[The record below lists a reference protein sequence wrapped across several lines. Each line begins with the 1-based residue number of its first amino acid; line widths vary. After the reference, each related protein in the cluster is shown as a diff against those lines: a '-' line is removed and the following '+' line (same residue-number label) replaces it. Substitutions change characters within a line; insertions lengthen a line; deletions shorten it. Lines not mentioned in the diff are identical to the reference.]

1 MCVWAMQQGDEFYDQ
16 QLNESRYGGG
26 VWNMIASVLKVG
38 AAAPPH
44 VADAGAGEGDP
55 AQSRGTVRQQE
66 NVAQVLDIVDQV
78 QRRMK
83 GTMSSMREQLKGI
96 VKTLTLDQQVKFL
109 LWMQGVLKEPRT
121 KDSVFM
127 VLKRHIEEKR

>member
-1 MCVWAMQQGDEFYDQ
+1 MKEI
-16 QLNESRYGGG
+16 LRSR
-26 VWNMIASVLKVG
+26 
-38 AAAPPH
+38 
-44 VADAGAGEGDP
+44 
-55 AQSRGTVRQQE
+55 RGTVRQQE

-83 GTMSSMREQLKGI
+83 GTMNSMREQLKGI

-127 VLKRHIEEKR
+127 VLKRHIEEKDKTSSPDDDSP

>member
-44 VADAGAGEGDP
+44 VADAGAGEGSIYG
-55 AQSRGTVRQQE
+55 AGLFYCCFYGSQQILQ
-66 NVAQVLDIVDQV
+66 A
-78 QRRMK
+78 
-83 GTMSSMREQLKGI
+83 
-96 VKTLTLDQQVKFL
+96 
-109 LWMQGVLKEPRT
+109 
-121 KDSVFM
+121 
-127 VLKRHIEEKR
+127 

>member
-55 AQSRGTVRQQE
+55 AQSARHRAAAGECGAGPGHCGPGTAPYEGHDEQHAGTAQGNCEDAHARP
-66 NVAQVLDIVDQV
+66 AGQVLALDAGRAEGAADEGLRVHGSQ
-78 QRRMK
+78 
-83 GTMSSMREQLKGI
+83 
-96 VKTLTLDQQVKFL
+96 KT
-109 LWMQGVLKEPRT
+109 
-121 KDSVFM
+121 
-127 VLKRHIEEKR
+127 H